1 MNYKEIYIKSFGY
14 SKEDFIP
21 SEISGGEAVD
31 IHHIHRKG
39 FGGSKKL
46 DRIENLMAV
55 TRQEHIDFGDIL
67 EFKSWLYRIHKKQMI
82 LNNVEFDLEWINAQI
97 KKYAQD

>member
-1 MNYKEIYIKSFGY
+1 MNYKEIYIKAFGY

-21 SEISGGEAVD
+21 SEISGRDAVD

-39 FGGSKKL
+39 SGGSKKL

-55 TRQEHIDFGDIL
+55 TRKEHIDYGDIV

-82 LNNVEFDLEWINAQI
+82 LNNVQFDLEWINAQI
-97 KKYAQD
+97 KKYA

>member
-21 SEISGGEAVD
+21 SEISGSEAVD

-39 FGGSKKL
+39 AGGSKKL

-55 TRQEHIDFGDIL
+55 TRQEHIDFGDIV